1 MDRQNSKRDMENK
14 TPQPNGQ
21 IQNKPNVSNKIKRV
35 PHEGVFMSITKK
47 AEKITTALYML
58 TDLIPE
64 NDPMR
69 RRIREQSLLVMSD
82 TRGASYALTGDLYF
96 HLAKII
102 SKSWE
107 LVSLMEVCVVVGF
120 ISDMNYTI
128 VKNALIDFIGDIR
141 NKQRIEGF
149 NNIKDMKI
157 GEGEASNFILKADF
171 FKPND
176 DELTSGSE
184 WQMYEEKKQSIAPIF
199 ENTIIKKP
207 VPVMRTSEPLKDR
220 SLSFRKPAEAGVR
233 PVVSNA
239 SNEDRK
245 AKILDLVT
253 EKGEISIKDIVTYFK
268 EYSQKTVQRD
278 LASLVDAGKLRRSGE
293 KRWSRYSLS

>member
-1 MDRQNSKRDMENK
+1 MDRRKLYRDMENS
-14 TPQPNGQ
+14 TIQSNGHEP
-21 IQNKPNVSNKIKRV
+21 NKPNMSNKIKRV

-82 TRGASYALTGDLYF
+82 TRGVSYALTGDLYF

-107 LVSLMEVCVVVGF
+107 LVSLLEVSVVVGF

-157 GEGEASNFILKADF
+157 GEGEASNFSLRADF
-171 FKPND
+171 FKPN
-176 DELTSGSE
+176 EAEVAEGAE
-184 WQMYEEKKQSIAPIF
+184 WQMYEEKKLSVASVF
-199 ENTIIKKP
+199 EPTPVRSERSVATPKP
-207 VPVMRTSEPLKDR
+207 VAPKLARMSLRTTTEPR
-220 SLSFRKPAEAGVR
+220 T
-233 PVVSNA
+233 A
-239 SNEDRK
+239 SPINEDRK
-245 AKILDLVT
+245 QKILALVAD
-253 EKGEISIKDIVTYFK
+253 KKDISIKDIVTYFR

-278 LASLVDAGKLRRSGE
+278 LAALVDAGQLRRTGE
-293 KRWSRYSLS
+293 KRWSRYSLV

>member
-184 WQMYEEKKQSIAPIF
+184 WQMYEEKKQSAAKVF
-199 ENTIIKKP
+199 ENSAVVRSVNTLQEPNSIKDT
-207 VPVMRTSEPLKDR
+207 VM
-220 SLSFRKPAEAGVR
+220 SFRKRDEARSNQAGV
-233 PVVSNA
+233 PTG
-239 SNEDRK
+239 NEDRK
-245 AKILDLVT
+245 QKILDLVR
-253 EKGEISIKDIVTYFK
+253 EKNEISIKDIVTYFK

-278 LASLVDAGKLRRSGE
+278 LATLVESGKLRRSGE